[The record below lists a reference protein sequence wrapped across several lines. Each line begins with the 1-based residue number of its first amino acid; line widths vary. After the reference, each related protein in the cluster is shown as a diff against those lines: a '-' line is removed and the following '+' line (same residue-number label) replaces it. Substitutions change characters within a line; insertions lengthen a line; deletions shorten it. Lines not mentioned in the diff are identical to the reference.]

1 MNPLQPMIKLN
12 ARNSIPGIYGW
23 INVLGFYLNKY
34 SISDPNRFPLLLIS
48 MYKWSFK
55 EPSVHY

>member
-34 SISDPNRFPLLLIS
+34 SISDLNRFPLLLIS
-48 MYKWSFK
+48 MYKWSF
-55 EPSVHY
+55 